1 MRHIGGLFFHLRP
14 PRSSR
19 RNSLFRSS
27 PSVLPPPVPMQ
38 SPAPASSSSPSSPMP
53 SFPESMVGK
62 TLQLLLPY
70 HDAIIRGVERSK
82 DDKLTR
88 VKIEALPGVAF
99 SAGEL
104 RLEST
109 EGLKFVGA
117 LHMDDVSGH
126 ECTLTVHDDQVH
138 YCGSCTEVRVPAFP
152 PFSET
157 MVGMTVRFSGSD
169 PYSIEVDVRRVDR
182 RDSVTIVYLWTG
194 VVSLHACSGDMVILR
209 STDTSDRW
217 QGDIGYWPN
226 PSFTAKSEKKEKD
239 GSKTDQS
246 FYGQHFERD
255 VLIYVRDEQVCIG
268 SKLSL
273 WLPNTKIL
281 IKPAPNCPANIK
293 ILHGKSSQ
301 RNRRSSKQKECQA
314 EQKIKVA
321 INGYGKIRRALAR
334 AALQSEGVALVA
346 VNDLSGGDEISCMFR
361 DIWDFGVK
369 NCTCDI
375 LKGVDLYKESN
386 PAAVPWYMSGA
397 QFVVET
403 SECTQDADHYKNRAS
418 SYSRC
423 SDLKLFE
430 PLETIVGRSSTT
442 PNSSRAPILRIE
454 PVTPS
459 DAKAVRDCFPLW
471 MREEVGSVVCVQG
484 VDMTFE
490 LAGTDMMILSNTQP
504 SLNFAPLLRW
514 CFDMLSQIPEAG
526 ECHVQTSEKPRRT

>member
-1 MRHIGGLFFHLRP
+1 
-14 PRSSR
+14 
-19 RNSLFRSS
+19 
-27 PSVLPPPVPMQ
+27 
-38 SPAPASSSSPSSPMP
+38 MP

-169 PYSIEVDVRRVDR
+169 PYSIELYHYVY
-182 RDSVTIVYLWTG
+182 DSNPYTLPLSPPFY
-194 VVSLHACSGDMVILR
+194 
-209 STDTSDRW
+209 SDFN
-217 QGDIGYWPN
+217 D
-226 PSFTAKSEKKEKD
+226 A
-239 GSKTDQS
+239 
-246 FYGQHFERD
+246 
-255 VLIYVRDEQVCIG
+255 
-268 SKLSL
+268 
-273 WLPNTKIL
+273 
-281 IKPAPNCPANIK
+281 
-293 ILHGKSSQ
+293 
-301 RNRRSSKQKECQA
+301 A